1 MITRPKLLLIL
12 GLGLLV
18 GGLALLSA
26 GAFPAVAQDVTPT
39 ATPELPYIAALR
51 ATLAARPTSTAPEI
65 TAEPMEPAGHSS
77 AADAYCLLCHRQSS
91 QTWVLASGET
101 LNVTLDVNVIARS
114 VHGDENRWGALAC
127 ADCHPNW
134 RYPHR
139 SFTVRNLREFRE
151 ERYAVCQDCHAVQA
165 TRVQS
170 SVHGELLSDN
180 HVETVT
186 CADCHGGHDIQP
198 ANEPRAQI
206 TQICGRCH
214 ADIFADY
221 THDLHNLTPTG
232 ENDAL
237 VCTDCHGVH
246 DIGAP
251 NTSTYRN
258 RSPGLCVDC
267 HVDGYIV
274 GKPSSP

>member
-1 MITRPKLLLIL
+1 MIPRTQLLLIL

-26 GAFPAVAQDVTPT
+26 GAFPVGAQEVTPT
-39 ATPELPYIAALR
+39 VTPELPYIAALR
-51 ATLAARPTSTAPEI
+51 ATLAAHPPAPET
-65 TAEPMEPAGHSS
+65 TAEPLEPGQYS
-77 AADAYCLLCHRQSS
+77 AADSYCLLCHRQAN
-91 QTWVLASGET
+91 QVWVLASGET
-101 LNVTLDVNVIARS
+101 LNVTLDVNVINHS
-114 VHGDENRWGALAC
+114 VHGDASRTGVLAC

-139 SFTVRNLREFRE
+139 SFTVRNLRAFRE
-151 ERYAVCQDCHAVQA
+151 ERYAVCQDCHEVQYERMQA
-165 TRVQS
+165 S
-170 SVHGELLSDN
+170 AHGEQLSDGR
-180 HVETVT
+180 VETAT
-186 CADCHGGHDIQP
+186 CAECHGGHDIQS
-198 ANEPRAQI
+198 ANEPPARI

-221 THDLHNLTPTG
+221 THDVHSLTPTG
-232 ENDAL
+232 ENNVL
-237 VCTDCHGVH
+237 TCTDCHGVH

-258 RSPGLCVDC
+258 RAPELCGDC

-274 GKPSSP
+274 GKSSSGN